1 MKKYRPKTLAD
12 AMEADRCRIELLL
25 GRSLALYEELEF
37 KDISNRTG
45 EFLERHP
52 KLMMD
57 YERDKFQYFLDKAH
71 EYFERLGQ

>member
-1 MKKYRPKTLAD
+1 MKKFRPKTLAD

-25 GRSLALYEELEF
+25 GRSLAPYEELDF
-37 KDISNRTG
+37 TDISNSVG

-57 YERDKFQYFLDKAH
+57 YERDKFQFFLDKAH
-71 EYFERLGQ
+71 EYFARNGL

>member
-25 GRSLALYEELEF
+25 GRSLAPYEELEF
-37 KDISNRTG
+37 TDISNRTG

-57 YERDKFQYFLDKAH
+57 YEKKKFDYFISVAKKILD
-71 EYFERLGQ
+71 LGDI